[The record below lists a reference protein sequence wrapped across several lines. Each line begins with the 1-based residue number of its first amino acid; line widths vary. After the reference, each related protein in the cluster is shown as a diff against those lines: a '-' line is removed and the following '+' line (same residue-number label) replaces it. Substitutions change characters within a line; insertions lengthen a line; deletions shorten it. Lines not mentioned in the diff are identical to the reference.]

1 MIGTTNDGWKWCIIW
16 LAFASLLEVPPPQ
29 TVETSRNPLRV
40 NATTEQQTPIR
51 RVARAVIDL
60 GEALVGVI
68 K

>member
-1 MIGTTNDGWKWCIIW
+1 MIDTTNDGWKWCIIW
-16 LAFASLLEVPPPQ
+16 LAFASLPEVPPPQ

-40 NATTEQQTPIR
+40 NAATERQTPIR
-51 RVARAVIDL
+51 RVAKAVIDL

>member
-1 MIGTTNDGWKWCIIW
+1 MIVTTNDGWKWCIIW
-16 LAFASLLEVPPPQ
+16 LAFASLLEVP

-40 NATTEQQTPIR
+40 NATTEPQTPIR

>member
-1 MIGTTNDGWKWCIIW
+1 
-16 LAFASLLEVPPPQ
+16 
-29 TVETSRNPLRV
+29 VETSRNPLRV